1 MCYLVVI
8 LIIAYFTFKA
18 KYFIENNIEK
28 WLKLTESMFGVIINK
43 NTYYVEEGIL

>member
-1 MCYLVVI
+1 M

-28 WLKLTESMFGVIINK
+28 WLKLTVKVFDGIIIKGYFVI
-43 NTYYVEEGIL
+43 Y